1 MAANSYRIKY
11 CKQCINAGARG
22 YSLTAFA
29 GMLGVSRAKLDH
41 WTEHHPRFAEAVGAH
56 KAKRAKFWE
65 GELARIAR
73 DGGKT
78 GSTTMVMFALRS
90 VAGEDYGAA
99 VGEGPGEGIDHQTTE
114 HVLSDDSAEKLKDL
128 LE

>member
-1 MAANSYRIKY
+1 MTTAKYRQEI
-11 CKQCINAGARG
+11 CKRCIQAGARG

-29 GMLGVSRAKLDH
+29 GMLGVSRKKLDR
-41 WTEHHPRFAEAVGAH
+41 WADCYPRFAEAIGAH
-56 KAKRAKFWE
+56 KAKRAKYWE
-65 GELARIAR
+65 DQLARIAR

-90 VAGEDYGAA
+90 LAAEDYGG
-99 VGEGPGEGIDHQTTE
+99 VPEGADHHTTE
-114 HVLSDDSAEKLKDL
+114 HVLSDDSAEKLKQI

>member
-1 MAANSYRIKY
+1 MAAVIYRKNF
-11 CKQCINAGARG
+11 CKRCIQAGARG

-29 GMLGVSRAKLDH
+29 GMLGVSRATLTRWADC
-41 WTEHHPRFAEAVGAH
+41 HPRFAEAIGAH

-65 GELARIAR
+65 DQLARIAR

-78 GSTTMVMFALRS
+78 GSTTMVMFALKS
-90 VAGEDYGAA
+90 VASEEYCEAPFGQGERA
-99 VGEGPGEGIDHQTTE
+99 DHHITE
-114 HVLSDDSAEKLKDL
+114 HVLSDDSAEKLKEI

>member
-1 MAANSYRIKY
+1 TRYRTAY
-11 CKQCINAGARG
+11 CRRCIQAGARG

-29 GMLGVSRAKLDH
+29 GMLGVSRATLDH
-41 WTEHHPRFAEAVGAH
+41 WAGRHPRFAAAIGAH

-65 GELARIAR
+65 DQLARIAR

-78 GSTTMVMFALRS
+78 GSTTMVMFALKS
-90 VAGEDYGAA
+90 VASDDYPCAPA
-99 VGEGPGEGIDHQTTE
+99 PTSEADHHPTE
-114 HVLSDDSAEKLKDL
+114 HVLSDDSAEKLKQI